1 MCYSVSAHIILLFLS
16 ILQKV
21 LERPPVVLERNPYL
35 FSRIPDLLENN
46 GPNLT
51 QVDKSAHIW
60 EYLSKIRF
68 QRLNR
73 TRLEVV
79 SMGLE
84 KNGAYEGDAL

>member
-1 MCYSVSAHIILLFLS
+1 
-16 ILQKV
+16 
-21 LERPPVVLERNPYL
+21 
-35 FSRIPDLLENN
+35 
-46 GPNLT
+46 LT